1 MKKSSLLILIL
12 GFFWSCNSLNFSVSN
27 TINQTAVS
35 CPENGTCGFELIPN
49 KSIAFEL
56 DEFGNIYPEISEGNK
71 TLLKYSYHN
80 NPPKNT
86 QDGHYSE
93 IIYAELDS
101 TITKTNLKNEDLKK
115 VKLHFGRLCFC
126 KGATGYYP
134 ISIGEFSIKKIAKDS
149 INFSLKFQ
157 QNQVPQVISTIN
169 ETISIK

>member
-1 MKKSSLLILIL
+1 MIKILQIGLRIVASQGTMLTCFSFVQNVNNLLL
-12 GFFWSCNSLNFSVSN
+12 
-27 TINQTAVS
+27 
-35 CPENGTCGFELIPN
+35 
-49 KSIAFEL
+49 
-56 DEFGNIYPEISEGNK
+56 GNK

-134 ISIGEFSIKKIAKDS
+134 ISIGEFSIKK
-149 INFSLKFQ
+149 NFVLGNSP
-157 QNQVPQVISTIN
+157 NTI
-169 ETISIK
+169 